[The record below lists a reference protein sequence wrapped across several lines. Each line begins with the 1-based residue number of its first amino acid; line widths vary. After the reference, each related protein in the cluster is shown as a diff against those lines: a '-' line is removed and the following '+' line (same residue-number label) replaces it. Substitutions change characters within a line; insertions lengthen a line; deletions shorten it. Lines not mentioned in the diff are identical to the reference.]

1 MTCFVLL
8 HGAYQ
13 GPWIWKMVAATLRAE
28 GHEVYVPC
36 LEGCGERA
44 ASVHPGVTTES
55 QAAEVVEMLR
65 LEDLREVVLVGTS
78 SGGMVMVRTAERARD
93 RVRRLVFVD
102 ALALL
107 DGEKIRDIV
116 TAPAAI
122 EGPLAL
128 GPDRADLLT
137 RSFKDIAPALRDWA
151 AERVTLHPRN
161 CFYAPVRL
169 DSFWTETWDADV
181 IYCLQAPNPGRR
193 HLERCAEKLGA
204 RWHEIDTGHYPMLTT
219 PAELACVLMAR

>member
-44 ASVHPGVTTES
+44 TSVHPGVTTES

-78 SGGMVMVRTAERARD
+78 SGGMVMARTAE
-93 RVRRLVFVD
+93 
-102 ALALL
+102 
-107 DGEKIRDIV
+107 
-116 TAPAAI
+116 
-122 EGPLAL
+122 
-128 GPDRADLLT
+128 
-137 RSFKDIAPALRDWA
+137 
-151 AERVTLHPRN
+151 
-161 CFYAPVRL
+161 
-169 DSFWTETWDADV
+169 
-181 IYCLQAPNPGRR
+181 
-193 HLERCAEKLGA
+193 
-204 RWHEIDTGHYPMLTT
+204 
-219 PAELACVLMAR
+219 